1 MKILV
6 SFDSSPTEHMKYHIL
21 VSYTS
26 IKILYQDSNKMS
38 IKFSNYINSFLQDNL
53 CKITEKLIYIAESIG
68 ISKNLIK
75 KEKIR

>member
-1 MKILV
+1 
-6 SFDSSPTEHMKYHIL
+6 
-21 VSYTS
+21 
-26 IKILYQDSNKMS
+26 MS

-75 KEKIR
+75 KKKSDDVQM

>member
-26 IKILYQDSNKMS
+26 IKILYQDSDKMS

>member
-1 MKILV
+1 
-6 SFDSSPTEHMKYHIL
+6 MKYHIL

-26 IKILYQDSNKMS
+26 IKILYQDSDKMS

-68 ISKNLIK
+68 ISKNLFE
-75 KEKIR
+75 KEKNQMMCKGDF